1 MGDDR
6 QTLTESQI
14 SAYLLEHPDFFA
26 HNPEVLEKI
35 ELALAPEGTVSLA
48 QRQTVRL
55 NAKNSQLQEQ
65 LQVLIDNARQNMQLQ
80 ARVHD
85 LCLQLMDAH
94 DLKALLPILF
104 NTLKQRFN
112 ADEVALRLFY
122 GESEHPL
129 LANEENLSQLHID
142 DESLKAFD
150 KVLEKHEP
158 VCGRLSNAQKNM
170 LFPASS
176 DKIAS
181 IACLPIGHDP
191 CGGLLAIASY
201 DEDRFHANMATDYLA
216 FLGELLMRLLR
227 THYHIEHGE

>member
-104 NTLKQRFN
+104 NT
-112 ADEVALRLFY
+112 
-122 GESEHPL
+122 
-129 LANEENLSQLHID
+129 
-142 DESLKAFD
+142 
-150 KVLEKHEP
+150 
-158 VCGRLSNAQKNM
+158 
-170 LFPASS
+170 
-176 DKIAS
+176 
-181 IACLPIGHDP
+181 
-191 CGGLLAIASY
+191 
-201 DEDRFHANMATDYLA
+201 
-216 FLGELLMRLLR
+216 
-227 THYHIEHGE
+227 